1 LYKPNLTDRKK
12 QGIATRQRINRTALR
27 LFSRD
32 GFDRVT
38 VDEICKKAGVSKGA
52 FYVYF
57 RSKEQVI
64 VDLFSK
70 IDETYD
76 VYVANELAAISDP
89 VEKLW
94 LLGKKALDYS
104 TRMGVDVLQVSYRAR
119 LTFRKRGPTYAA
131 EDRALYKIAL
141 SLVKD
146 AQREGCLR
154 NDLSTDEVTN
164 MVLRCV
170 GGITH
175 AWCLADG
182 GFDLV
187 AEGEKAFGVL
197 LKGLRPES
205 VPASTKTL
213 RSK

>member
-1 LYKPNLTDRKK
+1 LTDRKK

-27 LFSRD
+27 LFSKE

-57 RSKEQVI
+57 KTKEQVI
-64 VDLFSK
+64 EDLFSK

-76 VYVANELAAISDP
+76 VYVANELASISDP
-89 VEKLW
+89 VERLW
-94 LLGKKALDYS
+94 LLGRKALDYS

-119 LTFRKRGPTYAA
+119 LTFRKRGTTYAA

-141 SLVKD
+141 SLVKE
-146 AQREGCLR
+146 AKEQGSLR
-154 NDLSTDEVTN
+154 GDLSTDEITN

-187 AEGEKAFGVL
+187 SEGEKAFGVL
-197 LKGLRPES
+197 LKGLSPEF
-205 VPASTKTL
+205 PGG
-213 RSK
+213 